1 MMKLL
6 QKFFSTIVLSLILFV
21 GFSNIPAHAAITPG
35 EAKGVIRDSG
45 SMMEAAEK
53 LREADSTAEVRQQ
66 YKFDGEN
73 KIHTAQD
80 PIAKTQDK
88 LKGAVENVK
97 EKLNLDEPLPPS
109 TKKFLGKREEIG
121 ESNGKTLVREDPGSY
136 QRNRQTQVFTEEK

>member
-1 MMKLL
+1 MKLL
-6 QKFFSTIVLSLILFV
+6 RKFFSTIVLSLMLLI
-21 GFSNIPAHAAITPG
+21 GFSNFAAYAAITPD

-45 SMMEAAEK
+45 SMMEAAER

-80 PIAKTQDK
+80 PLAKAQDK
-88 LKGAVENVK
+88 LKDAAENVK
-97 EKLNLDEPLPPS
+97 EKLNLDEPLAPS

-121 ESNGKTLVREDPGSY
+121 ASNGRTVVQEEPGYY
-136 QRNRQTQVFTEEK
+136 QRDRQTQVFSEEK

>member
-1 MMKLL
+1 MKLL
-6 QKFFSTIVLSLILFV
+6 RKFFSTIVLSLMLLI
-21 GFSNIPAHAAITPG
+21 GFSNVAAHAALTPD

-45 SMMEAAEK
+45 SMMEAAER

-97 EKLNLDEPLPPS
+97 EKLNLDEPLAPS
-109 TKKFLGKREEIG
+109 TKKFLGKRDEIG
-121 ESNGKTLVREDPGSY
+121 ESNGRTVVQEEPGYY
-136 QRNRQTQVFTEEK
+136 QRDRQTQVFTEEK